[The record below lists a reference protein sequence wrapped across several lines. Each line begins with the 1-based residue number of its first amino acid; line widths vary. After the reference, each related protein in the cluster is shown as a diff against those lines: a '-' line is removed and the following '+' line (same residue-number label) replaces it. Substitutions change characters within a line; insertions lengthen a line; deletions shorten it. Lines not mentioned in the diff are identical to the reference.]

1 MINLLY
7 DGDCP
12 SCMKQAQ
19 ASETE
24 FRISGTHH
32 ASHASRWNSYKS
44 AMDENPEYEGLV
56 ALTNLHAPG
65 AVRSGILGGQT
76 SRNVDLDSESSITEV

>member
-44 AMDENPEYEGLV
+44 AWTRTPSTK
-56 ALTNLHAPG
+56 ALSH
-65 AVRSGILGGQT
+65 
-76 SRNVDLDSESSITEV
+76 